1 MLKITEC
8 VQWLYSMILT
18 IVTSLFGEHWFLFFL
33 YLLLNII
40 DMITGWVKA
49 RIKNQESSAV
59 ALIGILRKMGYWVMV
74 LIAFLIPVG
83 FKELGQI
90 INIDLSITIFL
101 GWFVLAS
108 LIINEF
114 RSVLENLVEAGC
126 KVPKILIKG
135 LEIAYKNIEN
145 IGEDN
150 E

>member
-18 IVTSLFGEHWFLFFL
+18 IVTSLFGEHWLLFFL

-40 DMITGWVKA
+40 DMLTGWVKA

-114 RSVLENLVEAGC
+114 RSILENLVEAGC
-126 KVPKILIKG
+126 KVPNILIKG
-135 LEIAYKNIEN
+135 LETAYKNIEN

>member
-8 VQWLYSMILT
+8 MQWLYSMILT
-18 IVTSLFGEHWFLFFL
+18 IITSLFGEHWILFFL

-40 DMITGWVKA
+40 DMLTGWAKA
-49 RIKNQESSAV
+49 RINNQENSAV
-59 ALIGILRKMGYWVMV
+59 ALIGILRKMGYWIMV

-90 INIDLSITIFL
+90 INIDLSVTIFL
-101 GWFVLAS
+101 GWFVVAS

-114 RSVLENLVEAGC
+114 RSILENLVEAGC

-135 LEIAYKNIEN
+135 LETAYKNIEN
-145 IGEDN
+145 MGEDN